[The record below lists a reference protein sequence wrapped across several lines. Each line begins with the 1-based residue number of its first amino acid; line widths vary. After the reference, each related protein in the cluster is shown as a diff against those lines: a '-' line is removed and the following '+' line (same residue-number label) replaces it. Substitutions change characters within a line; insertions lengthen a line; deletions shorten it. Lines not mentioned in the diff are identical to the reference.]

1 VSHTQVLF
9 HQLPHIVASNLPPLD
24 HSVDWW
30 HQLPQNIVIGLEQ
43 GSLYALVALGYT
55 LVYGVLQ
62 LINFAHSEVFMSGAF
77 GSYLVINRIVG
88 NRHLTGAEVPLTVLA
103 GILSGAIVGATVAWL
118 LEKVAYKTLRRNGAP
133 KLAFLISAIG
143 ASLFLSNL
151 AGKLFTRVQNNAFP
165 TYFNVNH
172 HVFSIGSAKVSL
184 IVLIII
190 ATAVVMMV
198 FLDRLVN
205 KTKLGMGIRAVAE
218 DAPTA
223 ALMGIDIDKTISRT
237 FVVGGALAG
246 VAGFLFGT
254 AFGVGNI
261 MGFTPGVK
269 AFAAAVL
276 GGIGNIRGAMLGGL
290 ILGQAEVLISALPF
304 VGAQWND
311 VVAFVVLILILLV
324 RPTGILGERLGRAA

>member
-1 VSHTQVLF
+1 VSQS
-9 HQLPHIVASNLPPLD
+9 Q
-24 HSVDWW
+24 DWFQ
-30 HQLPQNIVIGLEQ
+30 QLPQNIVIGLEQ
-43 GSLYALVALGYT
+43 GSVYSLIALGYT

-62 LINFAHSEVFMSGAF
+62 LINFAHSEVFMTGGF
-77 GSYLVINRIVG
+77 GSFLVVNGIVG
-88 NRHLTGAEVPLTVLA
+88 HRHLTGAMVPLTALA
-103 GILSGAIVGATVAWL
+103 GLLSGAACGAGIAWL
-118 LEKVAYKTLRRNGAP
+118 LEKVAYKTLRRRGAP

-151 AGKLFTRVQNNAFP
+151 AGKLFNRLPNNAFP

-172 HVFSIGSAKVSL
+172 RVFSIGSATFSL
-184 IVLIII
+184 IQVMIIGSAI
-190 ATAVVMMV
+190 IMMV

-205 KTKLGMGIRAVAE
+205 QTKLGSSIRAVAE

-237 FVVGGALAG
+237 FVIGGALAG
-246 VAGFLFGT
+246 AAGFLFGT
-254 AFGVGNI
+254 AFGVSNL

-276 GGIGNIRGAMLGGL
+276 GGIGNIRGAMIGGL
-290 ILGQAEVLISALPF
+290 LLGEAEVLITALHF

-311 VVAFVVLILILLV
+311 VVSFVVLVLILLV
-324 RPTGILGERLGRAA
+324 RPTGILGERLGRTA